1 MDNKSENLAVIKIN
15 KELKENKNKSIPATP
30 IAKYLI
36 AKCEKD
42 QSFTNRVML
51 DNKSLKECFMY
62 VYSEVKKKLNGVSGY
77 IADPEV
83 YKMADD
89 YFTLDKVDID
99 TTIRVKTKSKQEI
112 RDEKGK
118 VEKVEPKPKAK
129 KSPKK
134 EKVLTVEDAEQFTL
148 FDL

>member
-36 AKCEKD
+36 AKCETN

-51 DNKSLKECFMY
+51 DNKSLKECFDF
-62 VYSEVKKKLNGVSGY
+62 VYFKVKEKLKGVSGY
-77 IADPEV
+77 LADEEV
-83 YKMADD
+83 YKIAEE
-89 YFTLDKVDID
+89 YFILSTAEMDAM
-99 TTIRVKTKSKQEI
+99 VKMPTKSKQEI
-112 RDEKGK
+112 LDEKAK
-118 VEKVEPKPKAK
+118 QEKAEPKPKAK
-129 KSPKK
+129 KPPKK